1 MPLGT
6 DYARQ
11 DCSLARSLEVVGERW
26 TLLILRDCFF
36 GVRRFSDFQAHLDIS
51 RAVLSARLDALVADG
66 LLTRT
71 GTGHPEYALTEDAM
85 GLWPALYALGRWGD
99 RRTTP
104 GCAAPPLRPRRLR
117 PARGRR
123 ALRDLRPRTGAW
135 PTSRS
140 GRAPAP
146 TRPCAT
152 TRCRSRCGSPT
163 GCWSRSS
170 CAEAPQPVAA
180 RTFAPRS
187 SGLSGVPPCCSIQA

>member
-71 GTGHPEYALTEDAM
+71 GAGHPEYTLTEEAM

-104 GCAAPPLRPRRLR
+104 DAPRRLY
-117 PARGRR
+117 AHVGCGQLGADGRCETC
-123 ALRDLRPRTGAW
+123 D
-135 PTSRS
+135 
-140 GRAPAP
+140 RAPAVADIEVRPGPGADP
-146 TRPCAT
+146 TLRADPVSVAL
-152 TRCRSRCGSPT
+152 R
-163 GCWSRSS
+163 
-170 CAEAPQPVAA
+170 QPHRLLEPLVV
-180 RTFAPRS
+180 R
-187 SGLSGVPPCCSIQA
+187 

>member
-71 GTGHPEYALTEDAM
+71 GTGHPEYALTEEAM

-104 GCAAPPLRPRRLR
+104 DAPRRLYTHVGCG
-117 PARGRR
+117 PLGAEGRCETC
-123 ALRDLRPRTGAW
+123 D
-135 PTSRS
+135 
-140 GRAPAP
+140 RAPAVADIEVRPGPGADP
-146 TRPCAT
+146 TLRDD
-152 TRCRSRCGSPT
+152 
-163 GCWSRSS
+163 
-170 CAEAPQPVAA
+170 PVSVALRKPHRLLTPLA
-180 RTFAPRS
+180 VR
-187 SGLSGVPPCCSIQA
+187 